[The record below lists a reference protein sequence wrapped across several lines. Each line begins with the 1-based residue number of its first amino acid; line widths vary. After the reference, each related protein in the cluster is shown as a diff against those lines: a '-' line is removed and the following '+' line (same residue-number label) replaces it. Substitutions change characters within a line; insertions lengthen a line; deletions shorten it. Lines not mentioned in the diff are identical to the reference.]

1 MNVTIAGWSLT
12 GIAAAILIVA
22 GITLLAVYMF
32 RRGLHHRGLD
42 GTEDGG
48 AEPGVEPAA
57 AAAATSRTMGAAGAA
72 VLVLGLALGVI
83 AATGGWGT
91 QQTAGPGIA
100 PEDCAQ
106 TWTGCP
112 QATIAP

>member
-1 MNVTIAGWSLT
+1 MNVTLAGWSLT

-22 GITLLAVYMF
+22 GIALLAVYMF
-32 RRGLHHRGLD
+32 QRGLHRRELD
-42 GTEDGG
+42 GTEAAFD
-48 AEPGVEPAA
+48 VEPAA
-57 AAAATSRTMGAAGAA
+57 AGAATSRTMGAAGAA